1 MMRTFQRI
9 LLFLGMTILCGMVF
23 CGCSKEEN
31 QIKGQTAGI
40 GSGNKE
46 NNMSFKAPKMDTAF
60 LLQKA
65 KNGTFTGQSRPDEDG
80 EYAKLLLTIQDHRI
94 TAARFEGY
102 LKNGTLKDKDYGK
115 TNGKIENKVVVCD
128 SVSVGQLTSVDFGKL
143 FAHFDVF
150 RKIGSIS
157 LLRKLTP
164 SAFNILFGNA
174 ETCRVLHELMK
185 SEPG

>member
-102 LKNGTLKDKDYGK
+102 LKMVRLKIK
-115 TNGKIENKVVVCD
+115 TMVKLMVRLRTRFIIIKHNWHCG
-128 SVSVGQLTSVDFGKL
+128 LTRAMRIHWLK
-143 FAHFDVF
+143 H
-150 RKIGSIS
+150 RI
-157 LLRKLTP
+157 
-164 SAFNILFGNA
+164 
-174 ETCRVLHELMK
+174 
-185 SEPG
+185 

>member
-31 QIKGQTAGI
+31 QIKGQTAGS

-115 TNGKIENKVVVCD
+115 TNGKIENKVYYNKAQLALRANKSYADTLVKTQDLNKVD
-128 SVSVGQLTSVDFGKL
+128 AISGATISYKALFEAGQMALERAIK
-143 FAHFDVF
+143 
-150 RKIGSIS
+150 
-157 LLRKLTP
+157 
-164 SAFNILFGNA
+164 
-174 ETCRVLHELMK
+174 
-185 SEPG
+185 